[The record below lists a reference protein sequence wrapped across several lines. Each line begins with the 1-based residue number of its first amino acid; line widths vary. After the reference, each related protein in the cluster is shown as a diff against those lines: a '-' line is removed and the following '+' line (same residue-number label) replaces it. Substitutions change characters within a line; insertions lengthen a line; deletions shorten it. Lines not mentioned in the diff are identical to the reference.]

1 MNLTNFLCGLSFILL
16 STIDINAQGAHY
28 DYEARCLGVEL
39 DGSAT
44 VECYGK
50 GRNYWDAAEQA
61 KKNAVNAILFTG
73 IKQGN
78 GGCSRD
84 PIILTSSVRELQQ
97 DYFAAFFADDGPY
110 SEYVSL
116 KDERIMTKVKRNRKK
131 SKRMQQRQV
140 VVRIDKMGLKK
151 RLKEDKIID

>member
-1 MNLTNFLCGLSFILL
+1 MNFTKLLGSLSLILL
-16 STIDINAQGAHY
+16 TTSSLNAQGAYY
-28 DYEARCLGVEL
+28 DYKVRCLGVEL

-44 VECYGK
+44 LECYGK

-73 IKQGN
+73 IKEGN

-84 PIILTSSVRELQQ
+84 PILLSSSIRELQQ
-97 DYFAAFFADDGPY
+97 DYFANFFSDDGPY
-110 SEYVSL
+110 TEYVSM
-116 KDERIMTKVKRNRKK
+116 KDERIMNKVKRNRKK

-140 VVRIDKMGLKK
+140 VVRVDKLGLKK
-151 RLKEDKIID
+151 RLKEDEIID

>member
-1 MNLTNFLCGLSFILL
+1 MNITKIFCVLSLVLSNNLVLT
-16 STIDINAQGAHY
+16 AQGAHY

-44 VECYGK
+44 IECYGK

-84 PIILTSSVRELQQ
+84 PIILSSSVRELQQ
-97 DYFAAFFADDGPY
+97 DYFANFFSDDGPY
-110 SEYVSL
+110 TEFVSL
-116 KDERIMTKVKRNRKK
+116 KDERIMNKVRRNGKK

-140 VVRIDKMGLKK
+140 VVRVDRIGLKNK
-151 RLKEDKIID
+151 LKKEEIID

>member
-1 MNLTNFLCGLSFILL
+1 MNFTHVLCGLSLILINTTNL
-16 STIDINAQGAHY
+16 NAQGAHY

-84 PIILTSSVRELQQ
+84 PIILSSSVRELQQ
-97 DYFAAFFADDGPY
+97 DYFANFFSDDGPY
-110 SEYVSL
+110 KEFVSL
-116 KDERIMTKVKRNRKK
+116 KDERILNKVKRNSKK

-151 RLKEDKIID
+151 RLKEDEIID